1 MIKVFSVAEMV
12 AAEKASDAAGNS
24 YDEMMEKA
32 GWAVAKALMERYP
45 VAGSKITILVGP
57 GNNGGDGL
65 VAGRYLAEAGA
76 DVTFYL
82 YRDRDPE
89 TDINFAKVQELKL
102 PIIVADY
109 DQRYRVLRHRLR
121 ITDVL
126 IDALLGTGVSR
137 PIGGDLAKLMQQ
149 VKVVLEEQA
158 RFAREKSRS
167 RLVSIAEISD
177 ELNKA
182 EPSPYLSD
190 QGLEVTSSQTM
201 NRPSPFIVAVDC
213 PSGLNCDT
221 GQIDELA
228 PTADLSVTFAGPK
241 RGHFIFP
248 GAAACGEIVVADID
262 ISQDLPELAEVKLEL
277 ATASMASALLPAR
290 RKDGHKGSFGWVLIA
305 AGSARY
311 WGAAALAGRA
321 AYRAGAGLVALA
333 VPAAIRPS
341 LAVQLPEATYLLIAD
356 ENELGAQSAEMLL
369 EDMATYQAL
378 LVGPGLH
385 RASAFVQRLISSDG
399 HDLPP
404 TVIDADGLNILAE
417 LLDWPAFLPDRTIL
431 TPHPGEMARLMGV
444 SLAEMKSL
452 DRVALAQEKAVEWR
466 CVLLLKGAYT
476 VIAAPDGRSAILPF
490 ANPALAIAGSGDVLS
505 GVIVSLLGQGLSAF
519 EAAVLGGY
527 LHGAAA
533 ELPGVA
539 GGLLATEIADW
550 VPEVVETLSGN
561 RLPS

>member
-32 GWAVAKALMERYP
+32 GWAVAEALKKRFP
-45 VAGSKITILVGP
+45 VVGSKITILVGP

-82 YRDRDPE
+82 FRDREPAS
-89 TDINFAKVQELKL
+89 DINFAKVQELNL
-102 PIIVADY
+102 PTIVAGY
-109 DQRYRVLRHRLR
+109 DQRYRVLRNRLR

-137 PIGGDLAKLMQQ
+137 PIGGELAKLMQQ
-149 VKVVLEEQA
+149 MKAALEEQA
-158 RFAREKSRS
+158 GFVRKKSQS
-167 RLVSIAEISD
+167 RLVSIAEVSD
-177 ELNKA
+177 ELNA
-182 EPSPYLSD
+182 QEPFPFLSD
-190 QGLEVTSSQTM
+190 QDLEVASSQTTS
-201 NRPSPFIVAVDC
+201 RPYPFIVAVDC

-228 PTADLSVTFAGPK
+228 PIADLSVTFAGPK

-262 ISQDLPELAEVKLEL
+262 ISQDLPEVADVKLEL
-277 ATASMASALLPAR
+277 ATAGMASALLPDR

-341 LAVQLPEATYLLIAD
+341 LAVQLPEATYPLIAD
-356 ENELGAQSAEMLL
+356 ENELGAQSAQQLL

-385 RASAFVQRLISSDG
+385 RASAFIKRLLSPDG
-399 HDLPP
+399 HNLPP
-404 TVIDADGLNILAE
+404 TVVDADGLNILAE
-417 LLDWPAFLPDRTIL
+417 LPDWPALLPDQSVL
-431 TPHPGEMARLMGV
+431 TPHPGEMARLMGI

-452 DRVALAQEKAVEWR
+452 DRVTLAQEKAAEWR

-476 VIAAPDGRSAILPF
+476 VIAAPDGRSALLPF
-490 ANPALAIAGSGDVLS
+490 ANPVLATAGSGDVLA
-505 GVIVSLLGQGLSAF
+505 GVIVSLLGQGLAAF

-533 ELPGVA
+533 ELPGVT
-539 GGLLATEIADW
+539 GGLLAAEIADW
-550 VPEVVETLSGN
+550 VPDVIEVLRGQ
-561 RLPS
+561 RRPF